1 MQRKLVL
8 CVLCGVLALAG
19 LASAE
24 TLEEILAKN
33 LEVRGGEDAILAVQ
47 STRSSGTMRMGG
59 SAAGALEVPF
69 TAEFKRPNKVRIE
82 FTMQGMTAIQA
93 YDGEVGWAVMPFLG
107 RTEPEEM
114 AEDRLK
120 DIKDQ
125 ADFDGI
131 LVNYEEKG
139 HTVEFLGTEDVDGTS
154 AYMLK
159 VTKANGDVVDLFLDA
174 EYYIEFKAETTREVQ
189 GSEIE
194 VSTVFGDY
202 KEVDGLLFAHSMEMS
217 FVGSPAG
224 QVITIEKMEL
234 NVEIDD
240 DRFTMPEPRAAEEE
254 AGE

>member
-1 MQRKLVL
+1 MQRKIVL
-8 CVLCGVLALAG
+8 CVLFGALAMAG

-107 RTEPEEM
+107 RIEPEEM

-154 AYMLK
+154 AFKLK

-217 FVGSPAG
+217 FAGSPAG

-234 NVEIDD
+234 DVEIDD
-240 DRFTMPEPRAAEEE
+240 DRFTMPEPKATEEE

>member
-1 MQRKLVL
+1 MQRKIVL
-8 CVLCGVLALAG
+8 CVLCGLIALTGQAV
-19 LASAE
+19 AE

-131 LVNYEEKG
+131 LVNYKEKG
-139 HTVEFLGTEDVDGTS
+139 HTVEYLGTEEIDGTS
-154 AYMLK
+154 AYKLK

-189 GSEIE
+189 GSEVE

-217 FVGSPAG
+217 FAGSPAG

-240 DRFTMPEPRAAEEE
+240 DRFTMPAPKTAEEE

>member
-8 CVLCGVLALAG
+8 CVLCGVLTLAG

-59 SAAGALEVPF
+59 SAAGALVVPF
-69 TAEFKRPNKVRIE
+69 IAEFKRPNKVRIE

-93 YDGEVGWAVMPFLG
+93 YDGEVGWSVMPFLG

-114 AEDRLK
+114 AEDLLK

-125 ADFDGI
+125 ADFDGA

-139 HTVEFLGTEDVDGTS
+139 HTVELLGTEDVDGTP
-154 AYMLK
+154 AYKLR
-159 VTKANGDVVDLFLDA
+159 VTKANGDVVDLFLDQ
-174 EYYIEFKAETTREVQ
+174 EYYIEFKADTTREVQ
-189 GSEIE
+189 GSEVEI
-194 VSTVFGDY
+194 STVFGDY
-202 KEVDGLLFAHSMEMS
+202 KEVDGLLFAHSVEMS
-217 FVGSPAG
+217 LAGNPAG
-224 QVITIEKMEL
+224 QVITIEKIAL

-240 DRFTMPEPRAAEEE
+240 DRFTMPEPKASEEE
-254 AGE
+254 ASE

>member
-1 MQRKLVL
+1 MHRKIVL
-8 CVLCGVLALAG
+8 CVLFGALALSG

-69 TAEFKRPNKVRIE
+69 TAEFKRPDKVRIE
-82 FTMQGMTAIQA
+82 FTMQGMTAVQA
-93 YDGEVGWAVMPFLG
+93 YDGKVGWALMPFLG

-139 HTVEFLGTEDVDGTS
+139 HTVEFLGTEEVDGTS
-154 AYMLK
+154 AYKLK
-159 VTKANGDVVDLFLDA
+159 VTKANGDVVDLYLDA
-174 EYYIEFKAETTREVQ
+174 EYYIEFKADTTREVQ
-189 GSEIE
+189 GSEVE

-217 FVGSPAG
+217 FGNDPAG
-224 QVITIEKMEL
+224 QVITIEKIEL

-240 DRFTMPEPRAAEEE
+240 DRFTMPEPKAAEEE